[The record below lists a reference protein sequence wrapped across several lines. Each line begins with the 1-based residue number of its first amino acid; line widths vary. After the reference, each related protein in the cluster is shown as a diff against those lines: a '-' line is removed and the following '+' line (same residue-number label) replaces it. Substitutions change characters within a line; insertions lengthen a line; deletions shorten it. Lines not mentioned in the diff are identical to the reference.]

1 MTSEREEQLKRI
13 EKKQIQDFLESLLG
27 MKQEVRCL
35 REQKDQI
42 AKQIISV
49 SASKVTGEVR
59 GAEIQD
65 IGKLLERLEDAQE
78 RVVQKMIE
86 LLDKEALGTL
96 LIDKHPDR
104 TTRAILRARY
114 VVGSSWKHIAT
125 GICGFQDISYPQKI
139 KKEALDYLAQH
150 TTMREIVAEAR
161 IKRIIK

>member
-1 MTSEREEQLKRI
+1 MTIEREEQLKRI
-13 EKKQIQDFLESLLG
+13 ERQGITDFLESLIG
-27 MKQEVRCL
+27 MKQEIRCL

-86 LLDKEALGTL
+86 LLDKETLGTL

-104 TTRAILRARY
+104 TTRGDSKST
-114 VVGSSWKHIAT
+114 VS
-125 GICGFQDISYPQKI
+125 CGKLM
-139 KKEALDYLAQH
+139 ETH
-150 TTMREIVAEAR
+150 RHRNM
-161 IKRIIK
+161 